1 MMISDYLPHS
11 SAITLIDEILEFI
24 PCESIKVRSVINEQN
39 PFLQNPF
46 LEEGRFHTQ
55 KAIEM
60 MAQSLGIYDSKMRE
74 LRGEKAIFGFLL
86 GSRKFEIFRPYFK
99 VGDEIVI
106 VSKCSIQDE
115 SGFGVYDSELYV
127 NGELGARAVL
137 NVMSPDEEFVKKA
150 LSE

>member
-1 MMISDYLPHS
+1 
-11 SAITLIDEILEFI
+11 
-24 PCESIKVRSVINEQN
+24 
-39 PFLQNPF
+39 
-46 LEEGRFHTQ
+46 
-55 KAIEM
+55 M

-115 SGFGVYDSELYV
+115 SGFGVYDSELFI

-137 NVMSPDEEFVKKA
+137 NVMSPDKEFVKKA

>member
-1 MMISDYLPHS
+1 MISDYLPHS
-11 SAITLIDEILEFI
+11 SAITLIDEILEFT
-24 PCESIKVRSVINEQN
+24 PCESIKVRSVINEQT
-39 PFLQNPF
+39 PF
-46 LEEGRFHTQ
+46 LEDGKFYMQ

-60 MAQSLGIYDSKMRE
+60 MAQSLGVYDSKMRE
-74 LRGEKAIFGFLL
+74 LRGEKSIFGFLL

-106 VSKCSIQDE
+106 ISNCSIQDE
-115 SGFGVYDSELYV
+115 SGFGVYDSELFV
-127 NGELGARAVL
+127 NDELGARAVL

>member
-1 MMISDYLPHS
+1 MRRRYLAFCLVVENLKFLGH
-11 SAITLIDEILEFI
+11 
-24 PCESIKVRSVINEQN
+24 IN
-39 PFLQNPF
+39 
-46 LEEGRFHTQ
+46 
-55 KAIEM
+55 
-60 MAQSLGIYDSKMRE
+60 
-74 LRGEKAIFGFLL
+74 
-86 GSRKFEIFRPYFK
+86 

>member
-1 MMISDYLPHS
+1 MISDYLPHS

-24 PCESIKVRSVINEQN
+24 PCESIKVRSVINE
-39 PFLQNPF
+39 QNPF

-86 GSRKFEIFRPYFK
+86 GSRKFEIFRPYFN

-115 SGFGVYDSELYV
+115 SGFV
-127 NGELGARAVL
+127 NGELSARAVL

>member
-24 PCESIKVRSVINEQN
+24 PGESIKVRSVINEQN
-39 PFLQNPF
+39 PFL
-46 LEEGRFHTQ
+46 EEGKFMTQ

-106 VSKCSIQDE
+106 ASKCSIQDE
-115 SGFGVYDSELYV
+115 SGFGVYDSELFV
-127 NGELGARAVL
+127 NVELGARAVL

>member
-24 PCESIKVRSVINEQN
+24 PCESIKVRSLINEQN
-39 PFLQNPF
+39 PFLEDGKF
-46 LEEGRFHTQ
+46 MTQ

-99 VGDEIVI
+99 MGDEIVI

-115 SGFGVYDSELYV
+115 SGFGVYDSELFV